1 MVLLIKLLPT
11 ILPIVP
17 AVVKLVEKLLGGG
30 KGAEKKDMAVQVLRV
45 LIPLVEQISG
55 KDLVDDKDFAEAIGD
70 VIDGVVGVMNAAGV
84 LKKD

>member
-1 MVLLIKLLPT
+1 MGLLIKLLPT

-30 KGAEKKDMAVQVLRV
+30 KGAEKKDMAVQVLKV
-45 LIPLVEQISG
+45 LIPLVEQVSG
-55 KDLVDDKDFAEAIGD
+55 KDLVDDKDFAEAIGS
-70 VIDGVVGVMNAAGV
+70 VIDGVVGALNAAGA